1 MSFIQTLT
9 SFEFYQQR
17 KSLRDGAYLV
27 IEHDESISVAIVE
40 DIVVK
45 WMTEDEYVELLEK
58 ESLNFLYANDGLDLL
73 YGDCPNE

>member
-9 SFEFYQQR
+9 SLEFYQQR
-17 KSLRDGAYLV
+17 KFLRDGAYLV

-73 YGDCPNE
+73 YGDCINE

>member
-17 KSLRDGAYLV
+17 KSLKDGAYLV
-27 IEHDESISVAIVE
+27 IEHDESTSVAIVE

-45 WMTEDEYVELLEK
+45 WMTEYEYVELLEK

-73 YGDCPNE
+73 YGDCINE